1 MEKSK
6 NTSRRKFLENSAAIG
21 ALGAIGVSQILK
33 SCQSGS
39 QWSHIEMPTL
49 LEQAPDGQP
58 LRAGVIGCGGRGT
71 GAAQNFLNAGPNL
84 SITAVADVFQDRVDS
99 FIERLGSREGGPDLS
114 NIQQFTGFEG
124 FQRLI
129 DEADVDV
136 IITATPPYFRPSVF
150 EAAVNAGKH
159 VFMEKPL
166 AVDAPG
172 CRRIIAAARQAEAAG
187 LKVQTGTQRRSGRD
201 YLDIYAAVQGG
212 AIGDIVSL
220 NMYWNGGKL
229 WHYYPQPDMSEME
242 NMIRNWVNWIWLSG
256 DHIVEQHVHNL
267 DVANWFMG
275 SHPVKAAFGMGSRQ
289 RRVTGDQFDNF
300 SIDFVYENDIHLH
313 SMCRQINDCSNYVG
327 EYIRG
332 TNGYTNCADTIWNPD
347 GSIKYQESISEVEVV
362 ETARGTRE
370 RKILPVSHMDQEHVN
385 LVTAIR
391 TGEPLAAAEATAIS
405 TLTAVMGRT
414 AAYTGREVTWDEMME
429 SQETWG
435 PPESELALGTVD
447 IPKEVP
453 VAGSE
458 VDPMASARNAPR
470 E

>member
-1 MEKSK
+1 MEKSN
-6 NTSRRKFLENSAAIG
+6 NTSRRRFLENSAAIG
-21 ALGAIGVSQILK
+21 ALGAIGVSQFLK

-39 QWSHIEMPTL
+39 QWSKIEMPTL

-84 SITAVADVFQDRVDS
+84 SITAVADVFQDRIDS
-99 FIERLGSREGGPDLS
+99 FIERLTAAEVDLS
-114 NIQQFTGFEG
+114 NIQQFSGFDG
-124 FQRLI
+124 FTRLI
-129 DEADVDV
+129 EEADVDV
-136 IITATPPYFRPSVF
+136 IITATPPYFRPMVF

-159 VFMEKPL
+159 VFMEKPV

-201 YLDIYAAVQGG
+201 YLDIYSAVAGG

-220 NMYWNGGKL
+220 NMYWNGNKL
-229 WHYYPQPDMSEME
+229 WHYYPQPEMSEME
-242 NMIRNWVNWIWLSG
+242 NMIRDWVNWTWLSG

-275 SHPVKAAFGMGSRQ
+275 SHPVKAAFGYGSRQ

-300 SIDFVYENDIHLH
+300 SIDFVYDGEIHLH
-313 SMCRQINDCSNYVG
+313 SMCRQINDCDRYVG

-332 TNGYTNCADTIWNPD
+332 TKGYTNCSDTIWNHD
-347 GSIKYQESISEVEVV
+347 GTVMYETDTFEVQVV
-362 ETARGTRE
+362 ETERGTRE
-370 RKILPVSHMDQEHVN
+370 RRIMAVSHMDQEHVN

-391 TGEPLAAAEATAIS
+391 TGEPLAAGEETAIS
-405 TLTAVMGRT
+405 TLTAIMGRT
-414 AAYTGREVTWDEMME
+414 AAYTGREVTWEEMMSTE
-429 SQETWG
+429 DTWG
-435 PPESELALGTVD
+435 PPESELALGNVD

-453 VAGSE
+453 VAGSA
-458 VDPMASARNAPR
+458 VDPVASARNAPS

>member
-39 QWSHIEMPTL
+39 QWSPIAMPTL
-49 LEQAPDGQP
+49 LEEAPDGQP

-71 GAAQNFLNAGPNL
+71 GAAANFLAAGPNL
-84 SITAVADVFQDRVDS
+84 SITAVADTFQDRIDS
-99 FIERLGSREGGPDLS
+99 FIERTTSREDAPDLS
-114 NIQQFTGFEG
+114 NIQTFAGLDG
-124 FQRLI
+124 YKRLL

-136 IITATPPYFRPSVF
+136 IITATPPYFRPAVF
-150 EAAVNAGKH
+150 QAAVDAGKH
-159 VFMEKPL
+159 VFMEKPV

-172 CRRIIAAARQAEAAG
+172 CRQIMAAARQAEAAG

-201 YLDIYAAVQGG
+201 YLDIYAAVAGG
-212 AIGDIVSL
+212 AIGDIVSY

-229 WHYYPQPDMSEME
+229 WHYNPRPEMSELE

-267 DVANWFMG
+267 DVANWFSG
-275 SHPVKAAFGMGSRQ
+275 QGHPVKAAFGMGSRQ

-300 SIDFVYENDIHLH
+300 SIDFIYDEEVHMH
-313 SMCRQINDCSNYVG
+313 SMCRQINDCANYVG

-332 TNGYTNCADTIWNPD
+332 TKGYTNCSDTIWNPD
-347 GSIKYQESISEVEVV
+347 GSVMYETDTFTVETV

-370 RKILPVSHMDQEHVN
+370 RRTLARSHMDQEHIN

-391 TGEPLAAAEATAIS
+391 TGEPLAAGEATAMS

-414 AAYTGREVTWDEMME
+414 AAYTGKEVTWDEMMA
-429 SQETWG
+429 STETMG
-435 PPESELALGTVD
+435 PALEDLVMGDVD
-447 IPKEVP
+447 ISGEIP
-453 VAGSE
+453 VAGAE
-458 VDPMASARNAPR
+458 VDPIASGR
-470 E
+470 